1 MADIEFSEDEKPDE
15 RDRGDEGDPIDAI
28 GDKILERAER
38 EASGMMPP
46 LPPPATPPPG
56 SSDDRRSLDGVGPSG
71 RLIPKGDSE
80 EPGEIIKILKEK
92 KLAPKDMGHW
102 GSGMKG
108 DGKIYL
114 NDDGE
119 ACKIDKRGV
128 PYKVGSDGRR
138 ILPSRRPIH
147 KYTPEEWKKM
157 GEAEKKAAYK
167 KDKRD
172 KARSAKK
179 ERKKAAMGKKVIMI
193 SKVLDQMIFPKIVH
207 RGPIDLK
214 LKTPVGDDDGW
225 AWAQEMSDAYA
236 QDIFLADVTPAVP
249 AYMVFDEDWIP
260 SMPCTTSTTP
270 EHREKNR
277 AVKSCFNAM
286 VTRPVTRKEIM
297 NNPKA
302 MEAFMK
308 EWKGLWDQEV
318 FDFTSTRK
326 YDDVVAEAKKKGEKI
341 HMARLHGL
349 IYEKNYQLK
358 EDDPARKFKGRGVL
372 LGDQVKDQ
380 NMEAALF
387 QDLGNSPATF
397 DASRCRCYS
406 GIHPS
411 QVVWRTLLG

>member
-1 MADIEFSEDEKPDE
+1 MGDDQPPPDPGEYEDPDLTDIELSEDEKPDE
-15 RDRGDEGDPIDAI
+15 HDRGDADISIDAI
-28 GDKILERAER
+28 GVKILERAER
-38 EASGMMPP
+38 EASDLLPP

-56 SSDDRRSLDGVGPSG
+56 ISGDRRPLDGVGPSG

-92 KLAPKDMGHW
+92 NLAPEGMERW
-102 GSGMKG
+102 GSGMMG

-138 ILPSRRPIH
+138 ILSSRRPIH

-157 GEAEKKAAYK
+157 GEAEKKAAYE

-179 ERKKAAMGKKVIMI
+179 ERKKAAMGKKVI
-193 SKVLDQMIFPKIVH
+193 SKVLEQMIFPKIVQCSAV
-207 RGPIDLK
+207 DLK
-214 LKTPVGDDDGW
+214 LNTPVDDDDAW

-236 QDIFLADVTPAVP
+236 QDMFLADVIPAAP
-249 AYMVFDEDWIP
+249 AHMVFDENWIP
-260 SMPCTTSTTP
+260 SMPCATSVIL
-270 EHREKNR
+270 EHREKNP

-286 VTRPVTRKEIM
+286 VTRPVTRKEM
-297 NNPKA
+297 MSNPKA

-318 FDFTSTRK
+318 FDFTTTRE
-326 YDDVVAEAKKKGEKI
+326 YDDVVAEAKKKGEKV
-341 HMARLHGL
+341 HMARVHGL

-358 EDDPARKFKGRGVL
+358 EDDPARKFQG
-372 LGDQVKDQ
+372 
-380 NMEAALF
+380 
-387 QDLGNSPATF
+387 T
-397 DASRCRCYS
+397 
-406 GIHPS
+406 
-411 QVVWRTLLG
+411 WRT